1 MFFNIRVAS
10 IYLVVL
16 WSNKIIKGTKWDFIT
31 RTVYQN
37 KKSLFGID
45 KFEKSNLGS
54 EWVSHVFEMQRVQWT
69 NVYLQLQMK
78 L

>member
-1 MFFNIRVAS
+1 MFFNIVAS
-10 IYLVVL
+10 DLFGCFML
-16 WSNKIIKGTKWDFIT
+16 SNKIIKGTKWDFIT

-54 EWVSHVFEMQRVQWT
+54 EWVSHVFEMQRVQ
-69 NVYLQLQMK
+69 LQER
-78 L
+78 

>member
-10 IYLVVL
+10 DLFGCFML
-16 WSNKIIKGTKWDFIT
+16 SNKIIKGTKWDFIT

-54 EWVSHVFEMQRVQWT
+54 EWVSHFEMQRVQ
-69 NVYLQLQMK
+69 LQER
-78 L
+78 